1 MSYAIVIAAVAG
13 GLLIGAGAMSVAR
26 RSGQTHEQSVQRQ
39 RIVQY
44 FFVVLVAA
52 ILTFDAIDTPRHRWF
67 NTVVLALMAG
77 GLVFDRIKAR
87 RRRTMS

>member
-1 MSYAIVIAAVAG
+1 MSYVIVIAAVVA
-13 GLLIGAGAMSVAR
+13 GLLIGAGAMIVGR

-44 FFVVLVAA
+44 FFVVFVAV
-52 ILTFDAIDTPRHRWF
+52 ILSFDAIDTPRHRWL
-67 NTVVLALMAG
+67 NAVVLALMAG

-87 RRRTMS
+87 RHRTMP